1 MKGYTN
7 MCGET
12 ASTEL
17 KFIEPQSQYD
27 YDLLDEVA
35 KSEDLNSILTM
46 LLLDD
51 TLSDSLRRKA
61 LKQLRAK

>member
-1 MKGYTN
+1 

>member
-1 MKGYTN
+1 

-12 ASTEL
+12 ASTQL

>member
-1 MKGYTN
+1 MKGYTK
-7 MCGET
+7 MCGEV
-12 ASTEL
+12 ASTQL
-17 KFIEPQSQYD
+17 NFIKPLSQCD
-27 YDLLDEVA
+27 YALLDEVA

-61 LKQLRAK
+61 LMQLKAK